1 MNKIKIALL
10 GLGNVGKG
18 VWEIFKNNTDE
29 IIRRSASELEIS
41 KILVKDVN
49 KDRGIDVPKEILT
62 ENIDDI
68 LNDDSIQIIVEL
80 MGGVDPASD
89 YVVRAIKNKK
99 HVVTANKQM
108 IATQGKELLDLAK
121 KEGVLLYYEGSVA
134 GGIPI
139 LKGIEESLTANKIEE
154 IVGIINGTTNYI
166 LTKMSLENMDFETA
180 LKEAQ
185 EKGYAEADPTSDI
198 ESYDAVY
205 KLAILTSLSFGINVN
220 VNDIYREGIS
230 KITSHDIQNA
240 KEFGYTIK
248 LLAIAKEKN
257 DSLELRVHPTMIPLT
272 HPLSNVN
279 DSFNAILIKGNA
291 VGDLMFY
298 GRGAGSLPTGSA
310 VAGDII
316 SIVRNDMT
324 LRSIA
329 LADNPDLQKRVL
341 SREEFTSRYYL
352 RLKVKDV
359 SGVLGQISN
368 ILGKNDVSISS
379 FIQKGQKD
387 ENNLVSIVFITHDT
401 LEGNI
406 MKSIEEL
413 KTLDVVDKI
422 KNLIR
427 VEKFI

>member
-1 MNKIKIALL
+1 MNKVKIALL

-18 VWEIFKNNTDE
+18 VWEIFKNNTEE
-29 IIRRSASELEIS
+29 IIRRSGCEIEIT

-49 KDRGIDVPKEILT
+49 KDRGIDVPKEVLT
-62 ENIDDI
+62 DNIEEI
-68 LNDDSIQIIVEL
+68 LNDNSIQIIVEL
-80 MGGVDPASD
+80 MGGVDPAAD
-89 YVVRAIKNKK
+89 YILRAIKNKK
-99 HVVTANKQM
+99 HVVTANKQL
-108 IATQGKELLDLAK
+108 IAIQGKELLDLAK
-121 KEGVLLYYEGSVA
+121 KEGVLFYYEGSVA

-166 LTKMSLENMDFETA
+166 LTKMSLEGMDFETA

-230 KITSHDIQNA
+230 KISSHDIQNA

-248 LLAIAKEKN
+248 LLAIAKERGN
-257 DSLELRVHPTMIPLT
+257 SLELRVHPTMIPLN

-310 VAGDII
+310 VASDII
-316 SIVRNDMT
+316 SILRNDMT
-324 LRSIA
+324 LRSIS
-329 LADNPDLQKRVL
+329 LVENTDLKKTVL
-341 SREEFTSRYYL
+341 PREEFASRYYL
-352 RLKVKDV
+352 RLTVKDV
-359 SGVLGQISN
+359 SGVLGQIST

-379 FIQKGQKD
+379 FIQKGEKD
-387 ENNLVSIVFITHDT
+387 ANNIVRIVFITHDT

-406 MKSIEEL
+406 MKSIEDL
-413 KTLDVVDKI
+413 KKLEVVDEI

>member
-1 MNKIKIALL
+1 MNKVKIALL

-29 IIRRSASELEIS
+29 IIQRSGCEIEIT

-49 KDRGIDVPKEILT
+49 KDRGLEVPKEVLT
-62 ENIDDI
+62 DNIDDI
-68 LNDDSIQIIVEL
+68 LKDDSIQIIVEL
-80 MGGVDPASD
+80 MGGVDPAAD
-89 YVVRAIKNKK
+89 YVVKAIKSKK

-108 IATQGKELLDLAK
+108 IATQGKELLDLAR
-121 KEGVLLYYEGSVA
+121 KEGVLFYYEGSVA

-257 DSLELRVHPTMIPLT
+257 NSLELRVHPTMIPLN

-279 DSFNAILIKGNA
+279 DSFNAILIRGNA

-316 SIVRNDMT
+316 SILRNDMT
-324 LRSIA
+324 LRSISRVE
-329 LADNPDLQKRVL
+329 NPGLKKAIL
-341 SREEFTSRYYL
+341 PREKFTSRYYL

-359 SGVLGQISN
+359 SGVLGQIST
-368 ILGKNDVSISS
+368 ILGKNNVSISS
-379 FIQKGQKD
+379 FIQKGKKD
-387 ENNLVSIVFITHDT
+387 ENDMVPIVFITHDT

-406 MKSIEEL
+406 MKSMEEL
-413 KTLDVVDKI
+413 KKLEVVDKI